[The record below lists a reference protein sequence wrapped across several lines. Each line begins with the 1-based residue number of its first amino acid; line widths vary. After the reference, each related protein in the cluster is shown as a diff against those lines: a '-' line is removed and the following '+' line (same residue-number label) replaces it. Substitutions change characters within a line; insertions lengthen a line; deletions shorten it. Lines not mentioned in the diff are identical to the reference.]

1 MINDNTKMA
10 KILEL
15 SDDGFDAIMIKML
28 QPAIRNTLETSEKIH
43 GLSKEIENIGNVR
56 DNIKKK
62 QMKF

>member
-15 SDDGFDAIMIKML
+15 SDDDFDAIMIKML
-28 QPAIRNTLETSEKIH
+28 QPAIRNTLETSEKIQ